1 VLVARIDDRLRAAL
15 QALPPKPLDSAPQAT
30 KKQYSQKVSEC
41 VALVF
46 AEELRERGL
55 REARPAPPGVVGGS
69 GAERRMAGGIGAKK
83 VDVTWATEESGLLF
97 AISVKSINFRD
108 GKTKNFQKNLVN
120 RRGDMLFESVTL
132 HRRFPYAVLAGMI
145 FLDRGAAE
153 DNSDRRQSTFAN
165 AHDRLKLFT
174 GRSDPAGRDEQY
186 ERLYL
191 VLLGA
196 NPFDPDFKVY
206 AVGESGQNVALE
218 GVFDEFVRLIAER
231 NPDFYDCADGAIVPL
246 SHVSTA
252 GRRREK
258 GNAGP
263 PPAAIAEPEIGPE
276 EEETDSSDDELDPS

>member
-1 VLVARIDDRLRAAL
+1 MARVDDRLLAAL
-15 QALPPKPLDSAPQAT
+15 KALPPKPPDSAKQSA
-30 KKQYSQKVSEC
+30 KKQYSQQVSEC

-55 REARPAPPGVVGGS
+55 REARPSSPGELGGS

-132 HRRFPYAVLAGMI
+132 HRRFPYAVLAGVI

-153 DNSDRRQSTFAN
+153 DASDRRQSTFAN
-165 AHDRLKLFT
+165 AHDRLQLFT

-191 VLLGA
+191 VLLDA
-196 NPFDPDFKVY
+196 NQFGPSFDVY
-206 AVGESGQNVALE
+206 AVGEPIQAVELGKA
-218 GVFDEFVRLIAER
+218 FDEFVRLVAER
-231 NPDFYDCADGAIVPL
+231 NPDFYDYSDGVILPRGSKV
-246 SHVSTA
+246 
-252 GRRREK
+252 GRRKMEK
-258 GNAGP
+258 GKTDGLLMV
-263 PPAAIAEPEIGPE
+263 AETESSFE
-276 EEETDSSDDELDPS
+276 EEGVDSTDEEDEPA